1 MYHSN
6 RLSRL
11 TYPRTSL
18 TAIVLLALVFG
29 VFGAV
34 ASTLQPDPAN
44 GVATVDAATT
54 LLNNWIFCY
63 WN

>member
-1 MYHSN
+1 MYQSN

-11 TYPRTSL
+11 SHPRTSP
-18 TAIVLLALVFG
+18 TAIALLAVVFG

-34 ASTLQPDPAN
+34 ASTLQPETAN
-44 GVATVDAATT
+44 AAVTVDAATT
-54 LLNNWIFCY
+54 LLNNWILCY